1 MPNIEVI
8 LNYFFGTTTVIST
21 FIAWKSRKSEIKK
34 AEASALEN
42 IQSVYDKFT
51 EQTEKRFI
59 EMQKVMD
66 SQTTEIRSLKD
77 ALINYQNK
85 CQMCSSNK

>member
-8 LNYFFGTTTVIST
+8 LNYFFGTTTVISGY
-21 FIAWKSRKSEIKK
+21 IAYKSRNSDIKK
-34 AEASALEN
+34 NEATALES

-51 EQTEKRFI
+51 EQTEKRFL
-59 EMQKVMD
+59 EMQKVID
-66 SQTTEIRSLKD
+66 NQTTEIRSLKD
-77 ALINYQNK
+77 ALVNYQKK